1 MTFLST
7 IFFISS
13 FEMEKPVPISVLTWV
28 RIVSSTRRR
37 FAAEASVTAF
47 SFSSVMAC
55 SILALMSSALPFG
68 TFHRLTMNSGTF
80 VADLW
85 NCYWGKGFY
94 SYIDL
99 GDVAEYDSIS
109 HFGVMQS

>member
-1 MTFLST
+1 MIFLST

-13 FEMEKPVPISVLTWV
+13 FEMEKVVPISVVTWL

-37 FAAEASVTAF
+37 FAAVASVTAF

-55 SILALMSSALPFG
+55 SILALMSLALSFG
-68 TFHRLTMNSGTF
+68 TFHKPTMNSGIF

-85 NCYWGKGFY
+85 NGCWGKGFH
-94 SYIDL
+94 S
-99 GDVAEYDSIS
+99 
-109 HFGVMQS
+109 